1 MNKESISHTLVVALL
16 FVTAPS
22 ALAEIDM
29 VSARNIGSDGLNTI
43 LPGASQRRGCS
54 SAWGLPSVD
63 GNDEVKRRL

>member
-29 VSARNIGSDGLNTI
+29 VSARNIGSGGLNAI
-43 LPGASQRRGCS
+43 AWSIAAAGLFIGVGLAIGRR
-54 SAWGLPSVD
+54 
-63 GNDEVKRRL
+63 K

>member
-1 MNKESISHTLVVALL
+1 L

-43 LPGASQRRGCS
+43 
-54 SAWGLPSVD
+54 AWGIAAAGLFIGV
-63 GNDEVKRRL
+63 GLAIGRRK